1 MPYTWNS
8 DILQQDARPN
18 TPSLYYSNSERSE
31 ISPDMSVSYPDLSVK
46 LGPLDFKNPVIT
58 ASGTFGYGQEF
69 DALMDLN
76 LLGGIIVK
84 GLSLR
89 PMEGNPPPRIVET
102 PCGMLNAIGLANVGL
117 ETFMK
122 DKIPWLQTLDT
133 QIIVNIYGHTIDE
146 YGELANALKGVK
158 GVSALEVNI
167 SCPNVECGGMA
178 FGTDPAVSAKV
189 IDGVL
194 KNTDKPVI
202 AKLSPNVTDIG
213 LIARAVEKAG
223 AHALSLINTLT
234 GMVIDIESRRP
245 KLANT
250 FGGLSGPAIRP
261 IALRMVY
268 QVVQSVDIP
277 VIGIGGIMDHRD
289 ALEFLIAGA
298 RAVQVGTANFVDP
311 CISLDI
317 VEGIRAFCRERGI
330 THIDDLIGSLEP
342 T

>member
-1 MPYTWNS
+1 M
-8 DILQQDARPN
+8 
-18 TPSLYYSNSERSE
+18 
-31 ISPDMSVSYPDLSVK
+31 ISKDMSASYPDLSVK
-46 LGPLDFKNPVIT
+46 LGPLEFKNPVIM

-76 LLGGIIVK
+76 LLGGIVVK

-89 PMEGNPPPRIVET
+89 PKQGNPPPRIVET

-117 ETFMK
+117 DAFMK

-133 QIIVNIYGHTIDE
+133 QVIVNIYGHSIDE
-146 YGELANALKGVK
+146 YGELANALKGVE

-167 SCPNVECGGMA
+167 SCPNVACGGMA

-189 IDGVL
+189 TDEVL
-194 KNTDKPVI
+194 KNTDKLVI
-202 AKLSPNVTDIG
+202 VKLTPNVTDIG
-213 LIARAVEKAG
+213 LIARAVEEAG

-234 GMVIDIESRRP
+234 GMAIDIESRRP
-245 KLANT
+245 RLANT

-268 QVVQSVDIP
+268 QVIRSVDIP

-298 RAVQVGTANFVDP
+298 RAIQVGTANFVNP
-311 CISLDI
+311 CVGPNII
-317 VEGIRAFCRERGI
+317 EGIRAFCRERGI
-330 THIDDLIGSLEP
+330 ARIDDLIGSFEP
-342 T
+342 I